1 MSHYLITIVFLPK
14 PFSAETLALGPHP
27 PLLAEFMTDLSQS
40 HYEALKPLS
49 SHYYSPLRMKRFNR
63 RHYPLAEVS

>member
-40 HYEALKPLS
+40 HYEALKLLS
-49 SHYYSPLRMKRFNR
+49 SHNSLLRMKRFNR
-63 RHYPLAEVS
+63 RHYSLAEVS